1 VTSTRPTVR
10 IAAVGDVHVGDDS
23 RGRLGACLVD
33 TGTCA
38 DILLLAGDLTRAGEP
53 EEAAVLVDELAGIG
67 VPVVA
72 VLGNHDLHSDR
83 ESEVVEILQ
92 LGGITVL
99 EGEAAVFTIGAATLG
114 VAGVTGFGGGF
125 AGRCG
130 SDFGEPEMK
139 AFVRRTVDAAHR
151 LEAAL
156 DSLDTDVTVALL
168 HYSPVADTLGR
179 EPPEIYPFLG
189 SYLLAEAVDR
199 AGADLVLHGHA
210 HRGSE
215 RGITPGGIRVRNVAQ
230 PVLGAPFRV
239 FELDAV
245 PRQLRV
251 APVEGEDG
259 ESEDAVLA
267 SSGGRDR

>member
-1 VTSTRPTVR
+1 
-10 IAAVGDVHVGDDS
+10 
-23 RGRLGACLVD
+23 
-33 TGTCA
+33 
-38 DILLLAGDLTRAGEP
+38 
-53 EEAAVLVDELAGIG
+53 VDELAEIG
-67 VPVVA
+67 LPVIA
-72 VLGNHDLHSDR
+72 VLGNHDLHSNRDG
-83 ESEVVEILQ
+83 EVVEILTE
-92 LGGITVL
+92 GGIQVL
-99 EGEAAVFTIGAATLG
+99 EGEATVIAIGEATLG

-130 SDFGEPEMK
+130 SEFGEPEMK
-139 AFVRRTVDAAHR
+139 AFVRRTIDSASR

-168 HYSPVADTLGR
+168 HYSPVVDTLGR

-215 RGITPGGIRVRNVAQ
+215 RGMTPGGIRVRNVAQ

-239 FELDAV
+239 FELEAV

-251 APVEGEDG
+251 SPVEADGAGEA
-259 ESEDAVLA
+259 AVLA
-267 SSGGRDR
+267 SSGGDR